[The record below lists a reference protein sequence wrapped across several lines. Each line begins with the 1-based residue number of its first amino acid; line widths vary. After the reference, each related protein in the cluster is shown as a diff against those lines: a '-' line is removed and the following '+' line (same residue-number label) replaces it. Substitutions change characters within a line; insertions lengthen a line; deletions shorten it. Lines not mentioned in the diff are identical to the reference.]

1 MVLDF
6 SMKAKLFVVLCISA
20 ALCAC
25 AGNKPEEQLV
35 NTNQTAQAA
44 YNDAKDVL
52 DSGLYSRAIEMLKA
66 MESRFPFGPVAR
78 QVQLDLIYAY
88 HQAGDSTQC
97 LASIDRFIR
106 LNPNHPDLDYV
117 YYMRGLTNQK
127 ADANS
132 FQEFFGVDRADRDLA
147 STKQAFDDFKSLT
160 STFPNS
166 KYAADGKARM
176 QDINEKLV
184 RHELLVADYY
194 SRRGAHLAAANR
206 AKYIVEFHRDSPK
219 VADALQLMINSY
231 DQLGL
236 TKLRDDAKAVLA
248 LNFPQS

>member
-1 MVLDF
+1 
-6 SMKAKLFVVLCISA
+6 MKAKFLVVLCISA
-20 ALCAC
+20 AISAC
-25 AGNKPEEQLV
+25 AGNDKEEQLI

-44 YNDAKDVL
+44 YNDAKEVL
-52 DSGLYSRAIEMLKA
+52 DSGLYSRAIELLKA

-88 HQAGDSTQC
+88 HQSGDNKQC

-127 ADANS
+127 ADENS
-132 FQEFFGVDRADRDLA
+132 FQEFFGVDRADRDNA
-147 STKQAFDDFKSLT
+147 STKQAFDDFKILT

-166 KYAADGKARM
+166 RYAADGKARM
-176 QDINEKLV
+176 YQIKDKLV
-184 RHELLVADYY
+184 RHELLIADYY

-206 AKYIVEFHRDSPK
+206 AKYIVEFYRDSQHVPQ
-219 VADALQLMINSY
+219 ALKLMVSSY
-231 DQLGL
+231 NELGL
-236 TKLRDDAKAVLA
+236 TKLRDDAQKMLVA
-248 LNFPQS
+248 NFPELAAN

>member
-1 MVLDF
+1 
-6 SMKAKLFVVLCISA
+6 MKAKIFVVLCISA
-20 ALCAC
+20 ALSAC

-52 DSGLYSRAIEMLKA
+52 DSGLYTRAIELLKA

-88 HQAGDSTQC
+88 HQSGDAKQC

-127 ADANS
+127 SDANS
-132 FQEFFGVDRADRDLA
+132 FQEFFGIDRADRDLA
-147 STKQAFDDFKSLT
+147 STKQAFDDYKILT

-166 KYAADGKARM
+166 KYAADAQTRM
-176 QDINEKLV
+176 HDIKEKMV
-184 RHELLVADYY
+184 RHELLIADYY
-194 SRRGAHLAAANR
+194 TRRGAHLAAANR
-206 AKYIVEFHRDSPK
+206 AKYIVEFHRDSPQ
-219 VADALQLMINSY
+219 VAQALQVMISSY

-236 TKLRDDAKAVLA
+236 TKLRDDAKSVLA